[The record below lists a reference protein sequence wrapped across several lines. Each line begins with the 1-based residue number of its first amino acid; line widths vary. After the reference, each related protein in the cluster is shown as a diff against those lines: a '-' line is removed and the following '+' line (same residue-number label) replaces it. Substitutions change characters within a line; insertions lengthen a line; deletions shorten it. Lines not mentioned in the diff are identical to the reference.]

1 MTMRRFAGVLCL
13 LLAGCATAT
22 IEDAVP
28 PSALADADSGT
39 AQATGPAA
47 GQAPAGGTYPNLNA
61 EPAAAAPQITAE
73 QKASE
78 TAALR
83 ARRQQLAG
91 EGGGQ
96 AVGTSAEDLRRLA
109 QSHGEEALKQ
119 IESE

>member
-1 MTMRRFAGVLCL
+1 MTMRRLAILIMLAV
-13 LLAGCATAT
+13 AGCGTAT
-22 IEDAVP
+22 MEDAVP
-28 PSALADADSGT
+28 V
-39 AQATGPAA
+39 AA
-47 GQAPAGGTYPNLNA
+47 GQSGAAAPAWAPPGTYPNLNA

>member
-1 MTMRRFAGVLCL
+1 
-13 LLAGCATAT
+13 
-22 IEDAVP
+22 VP
-28 PSALADADSGT
+28 PGALADAGSGA